1 MEQLWQIGNKDFVN
15 QRTRRIV
22 SIHLKLIHGGFK
34 LFSTILLAA
43 SGTHCHT
50 SLVSHFRFVRF

>member
-1 MEQLWQIGNKDFVN
+1 MQQLWQMGNKDCVN

-22 SIHLKLIHGGFK
+22 SIHLQLIHGVFK

-50 SLVSHFRFVRF
+50 SLVSHFRFVNF